1 MCKDIVENK
10 QEPPES
16 DREETIEK
24 KEGSKEW
31 KDIINLPDDL
41 DFEIH

>member
-1 MCKDIVENK
+1 MCKDIGVNK
-10 QEPPES
+10 QKLPED
-16 DREETIEK
+16 DREENIEK
-24 KEGSKEW
+24 KKEKKEW

>member
-1 MCKDIVENK
+1 MSKDMVENK
-10 QEPPES
+10 QDPPES

-24 KEGSKEW
+24 REENKEW

-41 DFEIH
+41 DFEVH